1 MSTTAFLFP
10 GQASQNV
17 GMGKDLYESF
27 ELAKEYYHQAD
38 EILGKPISKI
48 SFEGPMEKLTETH
61 ITQPAIFTLS
71 VILFEL
77 LKQKQIAPELVAGH
91 SLGEYSALVAA
102 GAFDFAEGLR
112 LVKIRSQAMQAAS
125 EERPGTMAAIIG
137 LEEEKVAEACSAASD
152 QGIVQPANYN
162 SPGQIAISGEVDA
175 VREAMEHAKELGARR
190 AIELVVSGAFHS
202 PLMNS
207 AKKKM
212 KEALESVEVRDT
224 AIPVYVNVSA
234 KAVTTGDDLKKALID
249 QIDHPVLW
257 IQTID
262 KMMQNGADR
271 FYEVGPGTVLAGL
284 MRRINREME
293 CTNVSSYRDLAK
305 LEG

>member
-1 MSTTAFLFP
+1 
-10 GQASQNV
+10 
-17 GMGKDLYESF
+17 MGKDLYESF

-38 EILGKPISKI
+38 EIMGKPISKI

-77 LKQKQIAPELVAGH
+77 MKQKHTTPGLVAGH

-137 LEEEKVAEACSAASD
+137 LEKQKVAEACSAAAG

-162 SPGQIAISGEVDA
+162 SSGQIAISGEVDA

-212 KEALESVEVRDT
+212 QEALESVEVRNT
-224 AIPVYVNVSA
+224 SIPVYVNVSA
-234 KAVTTGDDLKKALID
+234 KAVTAGDELKKALID

-257 IQTID
+257 IQTIE
-262 KMMQNGADR
+262 KMIQNGADR

>member
-10 GQASQNV
+10 GQASQSV

-38 EILGKPISKI
+38 EIMGKPISKI

-77 LKQKQIAPELVAGH
+77 MKQKHTTPGLVAGH

-137 LEEEKVAEACSAASD
+137 LEKQKVAEACSAAAG

-162 SPGQIAISGEVDA
+162 SSGQIAISGEVDA

-212 KEALESVEVRDT
+212 QEALESVEVRNT
-224 AIPVYVNVSA
+224 SIPVYVNVSA
-234 KAVTTGDDLKKALID
+234 KAVTAGDELKKALID

-257 IQTID
+257 IQTIE
-262 KMMQNGADR
+262 KMIQNGADR

>member
-1 MSTTAFLFP
+1 VSTTAFLFP
-10 GQASQNV
+10 GQASQSV

-38 EILGKPISKI
+38 EIMGKPISKI

-77 LKQKQIAPELVAGH
+77 MKQKHTTPGLVAGH

-137 LEEEKVAEACSAASD
+137 LEKQKVAEACSAAAG

-162 SPGQIAISGEVDA
+162 SSGQIAISGEVDA

-212 KEALESVEVRDT
+212 QEALESVEVRNT
-224 AIPVYVNVSA
+224 SIPVYVNVSA
-234 KAVTTGDDLKKALID
+234 KAVTAGDELKKALID

-257 IQTID
+257 IQTIE
-262 KMMQNGADR
+262 KMIQNGADR